1 MRCASSGMHD
11 IAADE
16 GRTMRKSQDHDSVP
30 ESVSVPDSEA
40 FAGSEMGTPQSEFIN
55 RALEQYESPLIHYA
69 LRLTRNLDQ
78 ARDVVQDTFLKLCR
92 QPCNSFD
99 GNLARWLFT
108 VCRNGAFDLQRKER
122 RMTTAAELNEQP
134 STACQSPEAAVIA
147 RDSAERVFQVLDQ
160 LPENQQEV
168 VRLKFQNDMTYQEI
182 ADVTGLSVTNVGF
195 LLHTALKRLRELLQ
209 REQLLSAG

>member
-1 MRCASSGMHD
+1 MSSF
-11 IAADE
+11 
-16 GRTMRKSQDHDSVP
+16 QDHVSVP
-30 ESVSVPDSEA
+30 EVDSSPESGASVESNLAIPH
-40 FAGSEMGTPQSEFIN
+40 SEFIK
-55 RALEQYESPLIHYA
+55 RALEQYESPLICYA
-69 LRLTRNLDQ
+69 LRLTGNLDR

-92 QPCNSFD
+92 QQPDSFD

-122 RMTTAAELNEQP
+122 RMTTAAELTEQS
-134 STACQSPEAAVIA
+134 STMQQSPEDDVIA
-147 RDSAERVFQVLDQ
+147 RDSAAKVFRMLDL

-168 VRLKFQNDMTYQEI
+168 VRLKFQNEMTYQEI

-209 REQLLSAG
+209 NEQLLSAG

>member
-1 MRCASSGMHD
+1 MR
-11 IAADE
+11 E
-16 GRTMRKSQDHDSVP
+16 SQDHDSVP
-30 ESVSVPDSEA
+30 ESVSVPESEA
-40 FAGSEMGTPQSEFIN
+40 YAESEMGTPQSEFIK
-55 RALEQYESPLIHYA
+55 RALEQFESPLIHYA
-69 LRLTRNLDQ
+69 LKLTGNVDR

-92 QPCNSFD
+92 QPWNSLD
-99 GNLARWLFT
+99 GNLARWLFA

-122 RMTTAAELNEQP
+122 RMTTAAKLNGQP
-134 STACQSPEAAVIA
+134 STAHQSAEATVIA
-147 RDSAERVFQVLDQ
+147 RDSAERVFLILDQ

-195 LLHTALKRLRELLQ
+195 LLHTAIKRLRELLQ

>member
-1 MRCASSGMHD
+1 M
-11 IAADE
+11 
-16 GRTMRKSQDHDSVP
+16 SQSRDHDSVP
-30 ESVSVPDSEA
+30 ESVSIPESRASAESESA
-40 FAGSEMGTPQSEFIN
+40 IPQSEFIK

-69 LRLTRNLDQ
+69 LRLTGNMDR

-92 QPCNSFD
+92 RSCNNFD

-122 RMTTAAELNEQP
+122 RMTIAAELSEQP
-134 STACQSPEAAVIA
+134 STAHQSPEATVIS
-147 RDSAERVFQVLDQ
+147 RDSAERVFRMLDQ
-160 LPENQQEV
+160 LPDNQQEV

-195 LLHTALKRLRELLQ
+195 LLHTALKRLRELLG
-209 REQLLSAG
+209 REQLLTAG

>member
-1 MRCASSGMHD
+1 MSQ
-11 IAADE
+11 
-16 GRTMRKSQDHDSVP
+16 SQDHDSVRG
-30 ESVSVPDSEA
+30 SVSISESRA
-40 FAGSEMGTPQSEFIN
+40 LAESDLATPQSEFIK

-69 LRLTRNLDQ
+69 LRLTGNLDR

-92 QPCNSFD
+92 QPCARFD
-99 GNLARWLFT
+99 GNLAQWLFT

-122 RMTTAAELNEQP
+122 RMTTAAELSEQP
-134 STACQSPEAAVIA
+134 STTLQSPEATAVT
-147 RDSAERVFQVLDQ
+147 RDSAENVFRMLDQ

-168 VRLKFQNDMTYQEI
+168 VRLKFQNEMTYQEI

-195 LLHTALKRLRELLQ
+195 LLHTAINRLRELLQ

>member
-1 MRCASSGMHD
+1 
-11 IAADE
+11 
-16 GRTMRKSQDHDSVP
+16 MRKSHDHDSVP
-30 ESVSVPDSEA
+30 ESVSGPESGVSAESA
-40 FAGSEMGTPQSEFIN
+40 LATPQCEFIK

-69 LRLTRNLDQ
+69 LRLTGNLDR

-92 QPCNSFD
+92 QPWNSFE

-108 VCRNGAFDLQRKER
+108 VCRNGAFDLHRKER

-134 STACQSPEAAVIA
+134 STAHQSPEATVIA
-147 RDSAERVFQVLDQ
+147 RDSAERVFQILDQ

-182 ADVTGLSVTNVGF
+182 AEVTGLTVTNVGF